1 MSNPVPS
8 LRSYNPAIP
17 ESVDQLVSML
27 LAKHPE
33 ERIADANEALA
44 SAGKQL
50 KSATGSLKTARSQR
64 SDDRKELRG
73 FRSLFSS
80 IKKIATGSNWPP
92 ADGCPILPT

>member
-1 MSNPVPS
+1 MEPGVMPPP
-8 LRSYNPAIP
+8 LCWGVDPGAVEDPIGEV
-17 ESVDQLVSML
+17 ES
-27 LAKHPE
+27 
-33 ERIADANEALA
+33 RIAEANEAIA

-80 IKKIATGSNWPP
+80 IRKIATGSN
-92 ADGCPILPT
+92 